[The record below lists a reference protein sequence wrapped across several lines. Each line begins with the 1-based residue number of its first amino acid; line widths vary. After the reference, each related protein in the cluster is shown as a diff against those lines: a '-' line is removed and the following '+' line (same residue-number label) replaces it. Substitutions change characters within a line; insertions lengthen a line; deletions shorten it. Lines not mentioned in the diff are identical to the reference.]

1 MKVKISQDTVE
12 KLISLLETFDA
23 STQDFL
29 DNLPTPEKYA
39 ILSVALVVRG
49 DYEDYEI
56 AYDESMRRVSAQ
68 ELTRHMLAF
77 QFLDCHLKDA
87 LQLKLSH
94 FEQVWSNENDDEDED
109 D

>member
-1 MKVKISQDTVE
+1 
-12 KLISLLETFDA
+12 LETFDT

-39 ILSVALVVRG
+39 ILSMTLVLRG

-56 AYDESMRRVSAQ
+56 AYDESMNRISAQ

-77 QFLDCHLKDA
+77 QCLDCHLKDA
-87 LQLKLSH
+87 LQFKWSY
-94 FEQVWSNENDDEDED
+94 FEQVWSNENEDED